1 LTPIILASTSAT
13 RAAILRAAG
22 VAFTS
27 VAPGIDERAVKSDLL
42 RRGYGAAEVADR
54 LAEMKALS
62 VSSRAAGLVIGA
74 DQTLNL
80 AGALMDKARTAAQAR
95 RRLQDLRGCTH
106 TLHTTVV
113 VAQHGA
119 VSWREAQTAKLTMR
133 NFSDDFLEGYMARL
147 RDGAL
152 WSLGSYFV
160 EGEGIQLFEQIEGD
174 YFAILGLP
182 LLGLLNALR
191 RAGGLAA

>member
-113 VAQHGA
+113 LAQHVA

-147 RDGAL
+147 GDGAL

>member
-147 RDGAL
+147 GDGAL

>member
-1 LTPIILASTSAT
+1 MPGRDEGA
-13 RAAILRAAG
+13 
-22 VAFTS
+22 VA
-27 VAPGIDERAVKSDLL
+27 
-42 RRGYGAAEVADR
+42 
-54 LAEMKALS
+54 

-80 AGALMDKARTAAQAR
+80 AGALMDKARTVAQAR

-147 RDGAL
+147 GDGAL

-160 EGEGIQLFEQIEGD
+160 EGEGIQLFRTNRG
-174 YFAILGLP
+174 
-182 LLGLLNALR
+182 
-191 RAGGLAA
+191 

>member
-1 LTPIILASTSAT
+1 MTPIILASTSAT

-147 RDGAL
+147 GDGAL

>member
-22 VAFTS
+22 VAFTI
-27 VAPGIDERAVKSDLL
+27 VTPGVDEGAIKSDLL
-42 RRGYGAAEVADR
+42 RRGYGAAQVADC
-54 LAEMKALS
+54 LAEMKALA
-62 VSSRAAGLVIGA
+62 VSSHAPDLVIGA
-74 DQTLNL
+74 DQTLDL
-80 AGALMDKARTAAQAR
+80 AGALMDKARTVDEAR
-95 RRLQDLRGCTH
+95 RRLLNLRGRMH

-133 NFSDDFLEGYMARL
+133 TFSDDFLEGYMARL
-147 RDGAL
+147 GDGAL
-152 WSLGSYFV
+152 SSLGSYFV
-160 EGEGIQLFEQIEGD
+160 EGEGIQLFERIEGD

-191 RAGGLAA
+191 RAGGLAT

>member
-1 LTPIILASTSAT
+1 MTPIILASTSET

-22 VAFTS
+22 VAFTT

-42 RRGYGAAEVADR
+42 RRGYGAAEVADC

-80 AGALMDKARTAAQAR
+80 AGALMDKARTVAQAR

-147 RDGAL
+147 GDGAL